1 MEQERIEKFNEL
13 CAWLEKSAGED
24 SNPFEVE
31 VIRMPGIDADLGA
44 LSTVVSAAKSEN
56 ATRRRRR
63 RPDSRTIKIN
73 LKGGCVSRNEWILL
87 EYDSLFYPER
97 YFHLSI
103 HFVVCAGKT
112 VSTFI
117 KSIYRQMRRLSLEMF
132 QVPEY
137 AHPRQPPYLHPFS
150 QPLLIP
156 LPLRKQKRL
165 NLLIQDAL
173 LTRFGFLIES
183 DVVTR
188 RGPSSQSYVV
198 DELMGI
204 IQGCSTLQLDVFRIH
219 HLGNRAALP
228 NVQNAQSSHRR
239 GLGGRHIAQTG
250 DVFLRI
256 VEDGILWIRIDWSSE
271 ESWVRADSQFL
282 EFKQFCEAT
291 RFAYSE
297 VRSIISAAY

>member
-1 MEQERIEKFNEL
+1 
-13 CAWLEKSAGED
+13 
-24 SNPFEVE
+24 
-31 VIRMPGIDADLGA
+31 MPGIDTDSGA
-44 LSTVVSAAKSEN
+44 LLTPTLPAEPGTS
-56 ATRRRRR
+56 RRRRR

-73 LKGGCVSRNEWILL
+73 LKGGSVGRNEWILL

-137 AHPRQPPYLHPFS
+137 THPRQPPYLHPFS

-156 LPLRKQKRL
+156 LPLRKQMRL

-173 LTRFGFLIES
+173 LTRFEFLIES

-198 DELMGI
+198 DEPMGFI
-204 IQGCSTLQLDVFRIH
+204 LGCSTLQLDVFRIH

-228 NVQNAQSSHRR
+228 NVQNAQSGHRR
-239 GLGGRHIAQTG
+239 GWGGRQYLHKSG

-256 VEDGILWIRIDWSSE
+256 VEDGILWIPNRLVE
-271 ESWVRADSQFL
+271 RRESWVRADSQFM

-297 VRSIISAAY
+297 VRSIISTAHLEATKKGAPL